1 MIRIPV
7 QEILEVLKTEQNRDS
22 MVKFAAYIAETV
34 Q

>member
-1 MIRIPV
+1 MQKV
-7 QEILEVLKTEQNRDS
+7 FSDLSLEVLKTKQKKDS